1 MSVNFNAL
9 YLDSRAFVFAKREI
23 MLSSLYFYFAHR
35 SVLSPLGLCTVC
47 VQYFWRSEEITEIT
61 EIRVTGNCELP
72 RGCWT
77 LNLGPP

>member
-1 MSVNFNAL
+1 MPVNFIAL

-23 MLSSLYFYFAHR
+23 MLSSLYFYFPCR

-47 VQYFWRSEEITEIT
+47 VQCLWRSEEGVRSP
-61 EIRVTGNCELP
+61 EIRVTDNCELP
-72 RGCWT
+72 HGCWK